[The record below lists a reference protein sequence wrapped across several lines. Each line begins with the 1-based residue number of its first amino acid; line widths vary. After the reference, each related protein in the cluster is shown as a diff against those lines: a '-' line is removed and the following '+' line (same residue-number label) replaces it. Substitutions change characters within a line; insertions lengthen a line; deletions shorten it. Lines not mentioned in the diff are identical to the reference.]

1 MNEQWTRGGGNFC
14 CICGVYELHIVPVDV
29 RHQSSMCLHCFT
41 LKLQQEEKLHNMM
54 KPFELTEQ
62 IFNSHLKKEPPPQR
76 QFIPISQPT
85 F

>member
-1 MNEQWTRGGGNFC
+1 
-14 CICGVYELHIVPVDV
+14 
-29 RHQSSMCLHCFT
+29 MCLHCFT
-41 LKLQQEEKLHNMM
+41 LKLQQEEKLQNMM

-62 IFNSHLKKEPPPQR
+62 IFNSHLKKEHPPQT